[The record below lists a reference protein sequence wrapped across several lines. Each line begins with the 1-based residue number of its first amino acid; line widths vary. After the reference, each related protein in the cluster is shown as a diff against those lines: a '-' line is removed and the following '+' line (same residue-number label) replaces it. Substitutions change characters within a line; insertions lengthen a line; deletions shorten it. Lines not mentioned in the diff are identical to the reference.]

1 MAYIYKI
8 TNLLNNQIYIGLTT
22 RTVDARWKEH
32 CRHNSQLIDKAIE
45 ELGKENFS
53 IETIEECDE
62 GILDE
67 REQYWINYYDSFN
80 SGYNNTLGGRDNN
93 YVMTNKIEL
102 VLSLWNEGLTVNRI
116 VEQTKLNVETVRSY
130 LNKNGI
136 DHNMIQ
142 KRANRAIGL
151 SKSKPVLQYDLNGNF
166 IQEWPT
172 AIAAAEA
179 LNLNNTYITAACR
192 HEKNTY
198 ANMQWIYKGDKLKP
212 LINNTKA
219 VCQYDLNNNFIQR
232 FNSIGDAYRATK
244 IDRGS
249 ISKACNGQLKTAG
262 KFKWRYEYEGIY

>member
-62 GILDE
+62 DNLDD

-80 SGYNNTLGGRDNN
+80 NGYNNTLGGRDNN
-93 YVMTNKIEL
+93 YIMTDKINL
-102 VLSLWNEGLTVNRI
+102 VLSLWNEGLTINRI

-136 DHNMIQ
+136 NHEIIQ
-142 KRANRAIGL
+142 ERANRAIGL
-151 SKSKPVLQYDLNGNF
+151 SKSIPIKQYDKNGNF
-166 IQEWPT
+166 IQEWSSAKVAGQT
-172 AIAAAEA
+172 
-179 LNLNNTYITAACR
+179 LN
-192 HEKNTY
+192 
-198 ANMQWIYKGDKLKP
+198 
-212 LINNTKA
+212 INDRNIRS
-219 VCQYDLNNNFIQR
+219 VC
-232 FNSIGDAYRATK
+232 
-244 IDRGS
+244 
-249 ISKACNGQLKTAG
+249 AG
-262 KFKWRYEYEGIY
+262 KRHTCGGYIWKYKNERI

>member
-62 GILDE
+62 DNLDA
-67 REQYWINYYDSFN
+67 REQYWISYYDSFN
-80 SGYNNTLGGRDNN
+80 NGYNNTLGGRDNN
-93 YVMTNKIEL
+93 YVMTDKINL
-102 VLSLWNEGLTVNRI
+102 VLFLWDEGLTVNRI

-136 DHNMIQ
+136 NHDVIQ
-142 KRANRAIGL
+142 ERANKAIGK
-151 SKSKPVLQYDLNGNF
+151 SKSKPVIEYS
-166 IQEWPT
+166 IQGDYIKEWNS
-172 AIAAAEA
+172 ALDAAEFY
-179 LNLNNTYITAACR
+179 NINSKYITATCR
-192 HEKNTY
+192 GHQKTY
-198 ANMQWIYKGDKLKP
+198 NNRRWKYLNDNQELSPLTSKGVK
-212 LINNTKA
+212 
-219 VCQYDLNNNFIQR
+219 QYSLNDELLESFI
-232 FNSIGDAYRATK
+232 SIGEASRKTG

-249 ISKACNGQLKTAG
+249 ISKACSGKLKSAG
-262 KFKWRYEYEGIY
+262 NYKWRFIE